1 MIFLKQYIYG
11 KILMFL
17 FKYKFSHY
25 KYYVINKTR
34 LYEYEN
40 DARISM
46 KRDGKF
52 KQMCRQETNLHFEK
66 RHYKIN

>member
-1 MIFLKQYIYG
+1 ME
-11 KILMFL
+11 
-17 FKYKFSHY
+17 KFSCFSLNINSLIT

-34 LYEYEN
+34 LHEYEN
-40 DARISM
+40 NARISM
-46 KRDGKF
+46 KRDGMF